1 MKKPILKRLAAC
13 ALALAVTAG
22 ALGAL
27 AGTALPAKAETV
39 TGQTVYSNAKASIDA
54 SNLAEGYLIIKY
66 TGGKN
71 VRIKVQIEKSGG
83 EKYNYDLNNAGNP
96 ETFPLT
102 EGDGTYTVKVLEN
115 TTDNRYAVAYSTTL
129 ELKLRSQFLPFLYP
143 NQYVNFTDTSK
154 TVAKA
159 AEITKGKTTD
169 VERVEAVFNWAVANI
184 SYDYDKAKTVQ
195 SGYLPDVDATLASG
209 KGICFDYA
217 AVMSAM
223 LRSQNIPCKL
233 VIGWAGNVYHAW
245 INVYIDG
252 VGWVDGYIQFD
263 GQKWTLMDPTFV
275 SSGGGS
281 AAIKALYELT
291 PLMGLKME
299 LGGAVSVEY
308 APGYQSDGEKSAEQ
322 ENWQAE
328 SLEER
333 AYKASYK
340 GDGSDAAEKRRR
352 ELIREAAAL
361 AESCENAVLFI
372 GLNHEFDLEGCDR
385 PDMKLPYGQEE
396 LISAVLDANENTVIA
411 VTAGSPV
418 DMEVFADRA
427 KAIVYS
433 SYNGMEGGLAMAEV
447 LLGRVN
453 PSGRLPFT
461 IPKRLEDC
469 PATVSAI
476 I

>member
-1 MKKPILKRLAAC
+1 MKKPVLKRLAALGLV
-13 ALALAVTAG
+13 LALAVGT
-22 ALGAL
+22 LGAL

-102 EGDGTYTVKVLEN
+102 EGDGSYTVKVLEH
-115 TTDNRYAVAYSTTL
+115 TSDNRYAVAYSTTL
-129 ELKLRSQFLPFLYP
+129 DLKLRSQFLPFLYP

-169 VERVEAVFNWAVANI
+169 VERVEAVFNWAVSNI

-281 AAIKALYELT
+281 AEIKKYVTT
-291 PLMGLKME
+291 PANYSQKF
-299 LGGAVSVEY
+299 
-308 APGYQSDGEKSAEQ
+308 
-322 ENWQAE
+322 
-328 SLEER
+328 
-333 AYKASYK
+333 AY
-340 GDGSDAAEKRRR
+340 
-352 ELIREAAAL
+352 
-361 AESCENAVLFI
+361 
-372 GLNHEFDLEGCDR
+372 
-385 PDMKLPYGQEE
+385 
-396 LISAVLDANENTVIA
+396 
-411 VTAGSPV
+411 
-418 DMEVFADRA
+418 
-427 KAIVYS
+427 
-433 SYNGMEGGLAMAEV
+433 
-447 LLGRVN
+447 
-453 PSGRLPFT
+453 
-461 IPKRLEDC
+461 
-469 PATVSAI
+469 
-476 I
+476 

>member
-1 MKKPILKRLAAC
+1 MKKPILKRLAALGLV
-13 ALALAVTAG
+13 LALAVGT
-22 ALGAL
+22 LGAL
-27 AGTALPAKAETV
+27 AGTAMPAKAETV

-115 TTDNRYAVAYSTTL
+115 TTDTRYASAYSTTL

-143 NQYVNFTDTSK
+143 NQYVNFTDTS
-154 TVAKA
+154 
-159 AEITKGKTTD
+159 
-169 VERVEAVFNWAVANI
+169 
-184 SYDYDKAKTVQ
+184 KTVQ

-281 AAIKALYELT
+281 AEIKKYVTT
-291 PLMGLKME
+291 PANYSQKF
-299 LGGAVSVEY
+299 
-308 APGYQSDGEKSAEQ
+308 
-322 ENWQAE
+322 
-328 SLEER
+328 
-333 AYKASYK
+333 AY
-340 GDGSDAAEKRRR
+340 
-352 ELIREAAAL
+352 
-361 AESCENAVLFI
+361 
-372 GLNHEFDLEGCDR
+372 
-385 PDMKLPYGQEE
+385 
-396 LISAVLDANENTVIA
+396 
-411 VTAGSPV
+411 
-418 DMEVFADRA
+418 
-427 KAIVYS
+427 
-433 SYNGMEGGLAMAEV
+433 
-447 LLGRVN
+447 
-453 PSGRLPFT
+453 
-461 IPKRLEDC
+461 
-469 PATVSAI
+469 
-476 I
+476 